1 MTRSLPVDPLKVS
14 DYRQGIENRLAAFD
28 TTHFQPSVPGFLL
41 PTDQITGFELNY
53 FGVSTTSTSFVPVF
67 QGRIEQMVRPAIVVG
82 FPAGN
87 MLCYAAHATPM
98 PPMTPPPTGQFRLRL
113 QNAAG
118 ADVGNSP
125 TASQSLA
132 FVYSSYG
139 FYWNHGV
146 QLWRNEVYTLS
157 VEARVTSPT
166 AGDQVIICQPINGF
180 EQIGLTFPGRNLS
193 EKYSVS
199 FSYGMSSS
207 AKIRATTDGAGAF

>member
-1 MTRSLPVDPLKVS
+1 MTRALPVDPLKVS

-41 PTDQITGFELNY
+41 PTDQITGFEINY

-82 FPAGN
+82 FKPGNMFCYASPAG
-87 MLCYAAHATPM
+87 A
-98 PPMTPPPTGQFRLRL
+98 TGQFRLRL
-113 QNAAG
+113 QNSAG
-118 ADVGNSP
+118 VDVGNSP

-132 FVYSSYG
+132 FVYSGYG

-166 AGDQVIICQPINGF
+166 AGDTVIICQPINGF

-199 FSYGMSSS
+199 YSYGMSTSF
-207 AKIRATTDGAGAF
+207 KIRATTDGAGAF

>member
-1 MTRSLPVDPLKVS
+1 MTRSLPVDPLEVS

-67 QGRIEQMVRPAIVVG
+67 QGRIEQIVRPAIVVG
-82 FPAGN
+82 FTAGN
-87 MLCYAAHATPM
+87 MLCYATGPGPNPA
-98 PPMTPPPTGQFRLRL
+98 TGQFRLRL
-113 QNAAG
+113 QNSAG
-118 ADVGNSP
+118 VDVGNSP

-132 FVYSSYG
+132 FVYSGYG

-157 VEARVTSPT
+157 VEARVTSAT
-166 AGDQVIICQPINGF
+166 AGDTVVICQPINGF

-199 FSYGMSSS
+199 YSYGMSSS
-207 AKIRATTDGAGAF
+207 FKIRATTDGAGAF

>member
-1 MTRSLPVDPLKVS
+1 MTRALPVDPLEVS

-53 FGVSTTSTSFVPVF
+53 FGVSTTSTSFIPVF

-87 MLCYAAHATPM
+87 MLCYASGTGPS
-98 PPMTPPPTGQFRLRL
+98 PPAAPATGQFRLRL
-113 QNAAG
+113 QNSAG

-125 TASQSLA
+125 TFSNSLA
-132 FVYSSYG
+132 YVYSSYA

-146 QLWRNEVYTLS
+146 RLWRNEVYTLS

-193 EKYSVS
+193 EKYWVS
-199 FSYGMSSS
+199 YSYGMSSS
-207 AKIRATTDGAGAF
+207 FKTRATTDGLGAF

>member
-1 MTRSLPVDPLKVS
+1 MTRALPVDPLKVS

-41 PTDQITGFELNY
+41 PTDQITGFEINY

-67 QGRIEQMVRPAIVVG
+67 QGRIEQIVRPAIVVG
-82 FPAGN
+82 FKAGN
-87 MLCYAAHATPM
+87 MFCYATGPGPNPA
-98 PPMTPPPTGQFRLRL
+98 TGQFRLRL
-113 QNAAG
+113 QNSAG
-118 ADVGNSP
+118 VDVGNSP

-132 FVYSSYG
+132 YVYSGYG

-146 QLWRNEVYTLS
+146 RLWRNEVYTLS
-157 VEARVTSPT
+157 VEARVTSAT

-207 AKIRATTDGAGAF
+207 FKIRATTDGAGAF